1 MAHEAIGT
9 IRRQGLS
16 GDRPQGTLTGLAEHA
31 QTGVNVAMDP
41 RLRRICDTHGVF
53 LRREAEDLGYSDQAI
68 ARLVK
73 ANAWHRVRGGAYTL
87 GDVWA
92 DLSENERYAL
102 LCAAVYRQAKTDV
115 VISHLSSANE
125 WGAPLWDVDLSE
137 VHLTRIDGK
146 TGRREA
152 GVAQHRGQIL
162 KGDLEVGR
170 YGRNVMGPTRTCL
183 ELTTILDVEHAMV
196 EIGDLFRRALT
207 TVEALQSRYAL
218 MERWPDTLR
227 SDLILRLVD
236 GRPESVGEQRT
247 LFLCWAQHLP
257 APIPQYPIRDR
268 SGQVIYRVDFA
279 WPELGLFLEFDGKV
293 KYERYLREGE
303 TPTDAVLREKHRE
316 QLICEL
322 TGWRC
327 IRIVWADLYTPEM
340 TAARIRAMFRSVA
353 A

>member
-1 MAHEAIGT
+1 
-9 IRRQGLS
+9 
-16 GDRPQGTLTGLAEHA
+16 
-31 QTGVNVAMDP
+31 MDP
-41 RLRRICDTHGVF
+41 RLRHICDTKGVF
-53 LRREAEDLGYSDQAI
+53 LRREAEHLGYSDQAI

-73 ANAWHRVRGGAYTL
+73 AEDWHRVRRGAYTF
-87 GDVWA
+87 GDQWA
-92 DLSENERYAL
+92 DLSDNERYAL
-102 LCAAVYRQAKTDV
+102 LCAAVHRQAKTDV

-137 VHLTRIDGK
+137 VHVTRLDGK

-152 GVAQHRGQIL
+152 GVDQHRGRIL
-162 KGDLEVGR
+162 RGDLEVGR
-170 YGRNVMGPTRTCL
+170 YGRKVMGPTRTCL

-196 EIGDLFRRALT
+196 EIGDLLHRALT
-207 TVEALQSRYAL
+207 TIEALRSRYAL
-218 MERWPDTLR
+218 MDRWPDTLR

-268 SGQVIYRVDFA
+268 SGRVICRVDLA
-279 WPELGLFLEFDGKV
+279 WPDLGLFLEFDGRV
-293 KYERYLREGE
+293 KYERHLRDGE
-303 TPTDAVLREKHRE
+303 TATDAVLREKRRE

-327 IRIVWADLYTPEM
+327 IRIVWADLYTPEK